1 MEMGKSKFEVE
12 YTFKKGSLPI
22 LWNSISTPLGLS
34 EWFADGVTVV
44 DNEFTFVWDKND
56 QTASLLN
63 IKNNS
68 SIRFQWIEDAGTE
81 FYFEMKIVTIELTGD
96 NALFVTDF
104 ADSSEIEGIKMWW
117 NHQVETLRRKTG
129 M

>member
-1 MEMGKSKFEVE
+1 MGKSKFEVE
-12 YTFKKGSLPI
+12 YTFKKGSFPI

-34 EWFADGVTVV
+34 EWFADGVTVYE
-44 DNEFTFVWDKND
+44 NEYTFSWDKND
-56 QTASLLN
+56 QTALLIQ

-68 SIRFQWIEDAGTE
+68 AIRFQWKEDKGSD
-81 FYFEMKIVTIELTGD
+81 FYFEMKIISIELTGD

-104 ADSSEIEGIKMWW
+104 ADNSEIDEMKMWW
-117 NHQVETLRRKTG
+117 DHQVDLLRRKTG